1 MAYGQIR
8 FAAGSGTTENSGL
21 AFHWVRDD
29 GRPGCGDPCRPW
41 QGKAATFV
49 PVPDREMRALL
60 PATVGVCGRN
70 GCK

>member
-1 MAYGQIR
+1 MAFGQIR

-29 GRPGCGDPCRPW
+29 GRPGCGDPCRPYE
-41 QGKAATFV
+41 GKPATFV
-49 PVPDREMRALL
+49 PVTDREMRALL
-60 PATVGVCGRN
+60 PDTVGLCGRN